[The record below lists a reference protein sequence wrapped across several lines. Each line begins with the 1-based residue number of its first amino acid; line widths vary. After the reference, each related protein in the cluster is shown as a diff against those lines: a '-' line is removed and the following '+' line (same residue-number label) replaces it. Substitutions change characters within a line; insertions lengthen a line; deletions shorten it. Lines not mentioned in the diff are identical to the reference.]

1 MSLAIQ
7 EVAEKIGLSIHT
19 LRYYEDA
26 GLIPSV
32 NRADNGHR
40 RYSDLDLRWLYF
52 VRRLRATGMP
62 TSEIRRYT
70 SLALQGDSTLGERL
84 TLLEAHRDKVQLQIE
99 ELTLCLNIL
108 EAKIAGYQALHSGLN
123 GQGVPDCKPEQ

>member
-7 EVAEKIGLSIHT
+7 EVAEKTGLTIHT
-19 LRYYEDA
+19 LRYYEGA

-32 NRADNGHR
+32 DRADNGHR

-52 VRRLRATGMP
+52 VTRLRATGMP
-62 TSEIRRYT
+62 VSQIRRYT
-70 SLALQGDSTLGERL
+70 ALAQQGDSTLGERL
-84 TLLEAHRDKVQLQIE
+84 ALLEAHRDNMKGQIE
-99 ELTLCLNIL
+99 ELSLCLDII

-123 GQGVPDCKPEQ
+123 GQDVPDCKVEQ